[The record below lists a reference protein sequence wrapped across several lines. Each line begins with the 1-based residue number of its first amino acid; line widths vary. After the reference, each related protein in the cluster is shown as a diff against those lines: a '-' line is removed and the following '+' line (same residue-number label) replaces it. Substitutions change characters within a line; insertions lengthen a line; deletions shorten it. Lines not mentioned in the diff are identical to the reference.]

1 MELYTA
7 VQHAEAQ
14 AAGEPNQM
22 AAPTQVG
29 AKFSKSDGWWKRDF
43 KRPEFDLDVLHT
55 QHKRSEM

>member
-1 MELYTA
+1 MPS
-7 VQHAEAQ
+7 AQ

-43 KRPEFDLDVLHT
+43 KRPAEFDLDVLYT
-55 QHKRSEM
+55 QHKKSEM